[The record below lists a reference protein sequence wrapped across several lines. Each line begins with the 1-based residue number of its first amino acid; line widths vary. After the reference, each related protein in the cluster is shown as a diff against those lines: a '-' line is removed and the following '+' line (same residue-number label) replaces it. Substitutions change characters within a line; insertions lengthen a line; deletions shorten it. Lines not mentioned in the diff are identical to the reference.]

1 MSDDDLLDEGGGGGA
16 PGALPGGGGSGLELP
31 LREGETDELELFG
44 EGGLK
49 PGGFMA
55 GPLAPPVPGFPLSPA
70 AFNFGI
76 PPAKLF
82 LNEIVHLQGSSFL

>member
-31 LREGETDELELFG
+31 LREGDTDELELLG

-55 GPLAPPVPGFPLSPA
+55 GLLAPTYNKNRNQQTHNHIILFHTLRCLLS
-70 AFNFGI
+70 
-76 PPAKLF
+76 
-82 LNEIVHLQGSSFL
+82 S